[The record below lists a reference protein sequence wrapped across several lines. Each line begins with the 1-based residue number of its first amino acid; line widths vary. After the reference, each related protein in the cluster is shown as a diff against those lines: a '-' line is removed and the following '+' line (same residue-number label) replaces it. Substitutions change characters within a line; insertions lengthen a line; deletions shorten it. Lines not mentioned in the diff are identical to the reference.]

1 MSAAPLYANND
12 ALESLLGKITDLAVL
27 PHVVYRVI
35 EMSGSTD
42 CAVCDI
48 GQVISV
54 DPGFSSKVLSLAN
67 SAYYGLP
74 RKVTSIKEAISF
86 LGFKQIRSLAMTVG
100 IYDMFAGKNDEN
112 SLRRRTWWRHSVD
125 TAVCAKFLT
134 SRFRKV
140 NPEDAY
146 TVGLIHL
153 IGKSLLDRFGGGEYR
168 LVEAL
173 MERGATDLQ
182 AETAVFKCNHVEVAI
197 ACAEKWGFP
206 ESLVRGL
213 NYREPA
219 QPGEPDC
226 ELRAIVLVADRI
238 SDYAIRGK
246 VEDTAD
252 EVRTLPQWTMDVLE
266 IQPDQ
271 ISNLMADGM
280 QAIASAA
287 SLYL

>member
-1 MSAAPLYANND
+1 MSAAPLYTSND
-12 ALESLLGKITDLAVL
+12 AIDALMGKITDLAVL

-48 GQVISV
+48 GQVIAV

-86 LGFKQIRSLAMTVG
+86 LGFRQIRSLAMTVG
-100 IYDMFAGKNDEN
+100 VYDMFAGKNDEN
-112 SLRRRTWWRHSVD
+112 SLRRRAWWRHSVD
-125 TAVCAKFLT
+125 TAVCAKYLAG
-134 SRFRKV
+134 RVRNV

-146 TVGLIHL
+146 TTGLIHL
-153 IGKSLLDRFGGGEYR
+153 IGKSLLDRFGSGEYR

-173 MERGATDLQ
+173 IERGALDVQ
-182 AETAVFKCNHVEVAI
+182 AELAVYKCSHIDVAM

-213 NYREPA
+213 NYLEPA
-219 QPGEPDC
+219 KPGDPDC
-226 ELRAIVLVADRI
+226 ELRSVVVISNLI
-238 SDYAIRGK
+238 SDYAITGK
-246 VEDTAD
+246 VEDTD
-252 EVRTLPQWTMDVLE
+252 TEIRTLPLWATDVLGLE
-266 IQPDQ
+266 LSQ
-271 ISNLMADGM
+271 IPNVLADGM
-280 QAIASAA
+280 QAIANAA
-287 SLYL
+287 SLSI

>member
-1 MSAAPLYANND
+1 MSAAPLYTNND
-12 ALESLLGKITDLAVL
+12 ALQALLGKITDLAVL

-48 GQVISV
+48 GQVIAV

-86 LGFKQIRSLAMTVG
+86 LGYRQIRSLAMTVG

-112 SLRRRTWWRHSVD
+112 SLRRRAWWRHSVD
-125 TAVCAKFLT
+125 SAVCAKYLA
-134 SRFRKV
+134 SRFRNV

-146 TVGLIHL
+146 TTGLIHL
-153 IGKSLLDRFGGGEYR
+153 IGKSLLDRFGAGEYR

-173 MERGATDLQ
+173 MERGALDIQ
-182 AETAVFKCNHVEVAI
+182 AETAVYKCHHVEVAI

-206 ESLVRGL
+206 ESLVRGI
-213 NYREPA
+213 NYLEPA
-219 QPGEPDC
+219 ELGEPDC
-226 ELRAIVLVADRI
+226 ELRAIVLISDLI
-238 SDYAIRGK
+238 SDYAIKGK
-246 VEDTAD
+246 VEDTD
-252 EVRTLPQWTMDVLE
+252 EEVRTLPVWAMRILD
-266 IQPDQ
+266 IQTDQ
-271 ISNLMADGM
+271 VPSLMADGM
-280 QAIASAA
+280 QAIANAA
-287 SLYL
+287 SMSI

>member
-1 MSAAPLYANND
+1 MSAAPLYASND
-12 ALESLLGKITDLAVL
+12 AIDALMGKITDLAVL

-48 GQVISV
+48 GQVIAV

-86 LGFKQIRSLAMTVG
+86 LGFRQIRSLAMTVG
-100 IYDMFAGKNDEN
+100 VYDMFAGKNDEN
-112 SLRRRTWWRHSVD
+112 SLRRRAWWRHSVD
-125 TAVCAKFLT
+125 TAVCAKYLA
-134 SRFRKV
+134 SRCRNV

-146 TVGLIHL
+146 TTGLIHL
-153 IGKSLLDRFGGGEYR
+153 IGKSLLDRFGVGEYR

-173 MERGATDLQ
+173 MERGALDVQ
-182 AETAVFKCNHVEVAI
+182 AEMAVYKCSHIEVAM

-213 NYREPA
+213 NYLEPVNV
-219 QPGEPDC
+219 GEPDC
-226 ELRAIVLVADRI
+226 ELRSIVVISNLI
-238 SDYAIRGK
+238 SDYAIKGK
-246 VEDTAD
+246 VEDTD
-252 EVRTLPQWTMDVLE
+252 TEVRTLPLWATDVLGLE
-266 IQPDQ
+266 LSQ
-271 ISNLMADGM
+271 IPNVLADGM
-280 QAIASAA
+280 QAIANTA
-287 SLYL
+287 SLSI

>member
-1 MSAAPLYANND
+1 MSAAPLHIDND
-12 ALESLLGKITDLAVL
+12 ALQAVLAKITDLAVL

-35 EMSGSTD
+35 EMSGTTD

-48 GQVISV
+48 GQVIAV

-100 IYDMFAGKNDEN
+100 VYDMFAGKNDEN

-125 TAVCAKFLT
+125 SAVCAKYLAG
-134 SRFRKV
+134 RFRKV

-146 TVGLIHL
+146 TTGLIHL
-153 IGKSLLDRFGGGEYR
+153 IGKSLLDRFGDGEYR
-168 LVEAL
+168 FVEAL
-173 MERGATDLQ
+173 VERGALDVQ
-182 AETAVFKCNHVEVAI
+182 AETAVFKCNHVEVAM

-213 NYREPA
+213 NYLEPA
-219 QPGEPDC
+219 EPGEPDC
-226 ELRAIVLVADRI
+226 ELRAIVLVSDLI
-238 SDYAIRGK
+238 SSYAIKGK
-246 VEDTAD
+246 LEDTAD
-252 EVRTLPQWTMDVLE
+252 EVRTLPPWAMQILGIEV
-266 IQPDQ
+266 DQ
-271 ISNLMADGM
+271 VPSLLADGM
-280 QAIASAA
+280 QAIANAA
-287 SLYL
+287 SMSL